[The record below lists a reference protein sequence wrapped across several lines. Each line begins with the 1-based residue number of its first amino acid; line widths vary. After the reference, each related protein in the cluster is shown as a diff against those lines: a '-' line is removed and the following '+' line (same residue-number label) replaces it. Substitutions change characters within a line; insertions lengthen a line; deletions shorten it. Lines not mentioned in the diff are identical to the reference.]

1 MASPEKAAEPEIVTQ
16 STEPA
21 LEHEQNAAVEQAN
34 TPTEIPHEVHS
45 IFSPNNKKFI
55 ILTAS
60 TAAFFSPLSS
70 NIYLPA
76 LNLLARDLHVSD
88 SKINLTV
95 TTYLIFQAISPLMIA
110 GFSDNSGRRPA
121 YIICFILYI
130 AANIGLALQKQLFA
144 DIATS
149 AERGKYVAYSSVSTI
164 LGPTLSPIIGGLLS
178 QYLGWKAIFWFL
190 TIFAVPVFI
199 LLMFFLPETCHK
211 IVGNGSIP
219 PTHFLNKSVMSYL
232 IERKLAK
239 EGTPIDLALQEAL
252 AKNMNWKFP
261 NPLATLVVLFNKEAA
276 FLMLYIGLLLAVHYL
291 ILTGIPSIYAASY
304 NLNEIQI
311 ALVYIPYGF
320 GSVVSAFTTGKLVDW
335 NYRRHAKR
343 LDFPLVLNRKL
354 DLSDFPIERAR
365 LEVAL
370 PLLYFGSALIIVYGW
385 LLTLNVSLAGPLIL
399 LFFIGWCIFATY
411 QVTAILV
418 VDIYPDNPA
427 TATAANNLIRCLFS
441 AGSTAVCVLMLQG
454 IGRGWTYTLAALL
467 FVALSPML
475 WVLIKFGPGWRRVMK
490 ESKEN
495 KETSGDLDHTV
506 ELRDLSTSR
515 NNDETITLET
525 K

>member
-1 MASPEKAAEPEIVTQ
+1 
-16 STEPA
+16 
-21 LEHEQNAAVEQAN
+21 
-34 TPTEIPHEVHS
+34 
-45 IFSPNNKKFI
+45 
-55 ILTAS
+55 
-60 TAAFFSPLSS
+60 
-70 NIYLPA
+70 
-76 LNLLARDLHVSD
+76 
-88 SKINLTV
+88 
-95 TTYLIFQAISPLMIA
+95 MIA

-130 AANIGLALQKQLFA
+130 AANIGLALQNNYVALLILRCFQSAGSSGTVALCQGVVA

-211 IVGNGSIP
+211 VVGNGSIP

-232 IERKLAK
+232 IEKKLAK
-239 EGTPIDLALQEAL
+239 EGTPIDHAQQEAL

-291 ILTGIPSIYAASY
+291 ILTGIPSIYAATY

-354 DLSDFPIERAR
+354 DLTDFPIERAR

-385 LLTLNVSLAGPLIL
+385 LLTLSVSLAGPLIL
-399 LFFIGWCIFATY
+399 LFFIGWCIFAIY

-490 ESKEN
+490 ESKEK
-495 KETSGDLDHTV
+495 KETRGDLDHTA
-506 ELRDLSTSR
+506 ELRDLSTSQD
-515 NNDETITLET
+515 NDGTITLET

>member
-1 MASPEKAAEPEIVTQ
+1 
-16 STEPA
+16 
-21 LEHEQNAAVEQAN
+21 
-34 TPTEIPHEVHS
+34 
-45 IFSPNNKKFI
+45 
-55 ILTAS
+55 
-60 TAAFFSPLSS
+60 
-70 NIYLPA
+70 
-76 LNLLARDLHVSD
+76 
-88 SKINLTV
+88 
-95 TTYLIFQAISPLMIA
+95 MIA

-130 AANIGLALQKQLFA
+130 AANIGLALQNNYVALLILRCFQSAGSSGTVALCQGVVA

-239 EGTPIDLALQEAL
+239 EGTPIDLAQQEAL

-261 NPLATLVVLFNKEAA
+261 NPFATLVVLFNKEAA
-276 FLMLYIGLLLAVHYL
+276 FLMVYIGLLLAVHYL
-291 ILTGIPSIYAASY
+291 ILTGIPSIYAATYS
-304 NLNEIQI
+304 LNEIQI

-343 LDFPLVLNRKL
+343 LDFPLILNRKL
-354 DLSDFPIERAR
+354 DLTDFPIERAR

-370 PLLYFGSALIIVYGW
+370 PLLYFGSGLIIVYGW

-475 WVLIKFGPGWRRVMK
+475 WVLIKFGPGWRRVIK
-490 ESKEN
+490 ESKKK
-495 KETSGDLDHTV
+495 KETRGDLDHTA
-506 ELRDLSTSR
+506 EPRDLSTSQD
-515 NNDETITLET
+515 NDGTITLET
-525 K
+525 N

>member
-1 MASPEKAAEPEIVTQ
+1 MASPGKAAEPETVTQ

-21 LEHEQNAAVEQAN
+21 PEHEQNAAAEQAN
-34 TPTEIPHEVHS
+34 TPTEIPHEIHS
-45 IFSPNNKKFI
+45 IFGPYNKKFI

-76 LNLLARDLHVSD
+76 LKLLARDLHVSD
-88 SKINLTV
+88 SGINLTV

-110 GFSDNSGRRPA
+110 GFSDNSGSS
-121 YIICFILYI
+121 
-130 AANIGLALQKQLFA
+130 GTVALCQGVVT

-164 LGPTLSPIIGGLLS
+164 LGPTLSPITGGLLS

-211 IVGNGSIP
+211 VVGNGSIP

-232 IERKLAK
+232 IEKKLAK
-239 EGTPIDLALQEAL
+239 EGTPIDRAQQEAL
-252 AKNMNWKFP
+252 AKNMNWIFP

-291 ILTGIPSIYAASY
+291 ILTGIPSIYAAAY

-354 DLSDFPIERAR
+354 DLTDFPIERAR

-399 LFFIGWCIFATY
+399 LFFITWCIFAIY

-475 WVLIKFGPGWRRVMK
+475 WVLIKFGPGWRRGF
-490 ESKEN
+490 EHG
-495 KETSGDLDHTV
+495 SGQRWNYHF
-506 ELRDLSTSR
+506 
-515 NNDETITLET
+515 
-525 K
+525 

>member
-1 MASPEKAAEPEIVTQ
+1 
-16 STEPA
+16 
-21 LEHEQNAAVEQAN
+21 
-34 TPTEIPHEVHS
+34 
-45 IFSPNNKKFI
+45 
-55 ILTAS
+55 
-60 TAAFFSPLSS
+60 
-70 NIYLPA
+70 
-76 LNLLARDLHVSD
+76 
-88 SKINLTV
+88 
-95 TTYLIFQAISPLMIA
+95 MIA

-130 AANIGLALQKQLFA
+130 AANIGLALQNNYLALLILRCFQSAGSSGTVALCQGVVA

-211 IVGNGSIP
+211 VVGNGSIP
-219 PTHFLNKSVMSYL
+219 PTHFLNKSVMNYL
-232 IERKLAK
+232 IEKKFAK
-239 EGTPIDLALQEAL
+239 EGTPIDRAQQEAL

-291 ILTGIPSIYAASY
+291 ILTGIPSIYAATY

-320 GSVVSAFTTGKLVDW
+320 GSVISAFTTGKLVDW
-335 NYRRHAKR
+335 NYRRYAKR
-343 LDFPLVLNRKL
+343 LVFPLVLNRKL
-354 DLSDFPIERAR
+354 DLTDFPIERAR

-385 LLTLNVSLAGPLIL
+385 LLTMNVSLAGPLIL
-399 LFFIGWCIFATY
+399 LFFIGWCIFAIY

-490 ESKEN
+490 EKKEK
-495 KETSGDLDHTV
+495 KETRRDLDHTT
-506 ELRDLSTSR
+506 ELRDLSTAQD
-515 NNDETITLET
+515 NDGTITFET